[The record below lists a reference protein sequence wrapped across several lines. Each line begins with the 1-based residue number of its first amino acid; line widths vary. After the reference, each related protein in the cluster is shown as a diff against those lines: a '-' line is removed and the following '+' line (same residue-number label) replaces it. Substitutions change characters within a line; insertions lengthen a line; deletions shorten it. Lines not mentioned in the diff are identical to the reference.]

1 MAPLRVL
8 AGVFLVS
15 GFVDFLKGLFN
26 APQQGAGHVL
36 GYGVGQSIG
45 NVLVLAMFTLIAGS
59 GVYLFYRFRRGGT
72 TFVRAQFSWPV
83 VVIVT
88 CLALLHLAAG

>member
-1 MAPLRVL
+1 MAPLLVL
-8 AGVFLVS
+8 AGVFLVL
-15 GFVDFLKGLFN
+15 GFVDLLKAMLD
-26 APQQGAGHVL
+26 APQQDVGYVL

-72 TFVRAQFSWPV
+72 TFVRALFSWPV